1 MNKRVYIFLIF
12 FLTWWTPINATH
24 LVGGEMSY
32 TCLGN
37 NNYEITLIIY
47 RDCLAPGGAP
57 FDQNAIISV
66 YKQGGVL
73 FSNDTVPF
81 LNNIQQLPIVAPN
94 NCTVL
99 PKTVCTEKGSYKYT
113 IHLPPTPG
121 GYTITHQRCCRNSSI
136 TNVNNVNTIW
146 GSTYTTSI
154 PSMDIAC
161 NTNPSFTSDP
171 PVVLCLNVNVKLDL
185 SATEPD
191 GDSIYYELCDIYHGG
206 NNVNP
211 NVNVAP
217 NPAAPPP
224 YTPVTFLNGF
234 TSSNPIPGNPA
245 FSIDHQTGL
254 LTGTPTQIGQ
264 YVFAICAREY
274 KNGVLISTNS
284 RDFQFNV
291 SPDCQATV
299 SRIRLS
305 NGKIVANPSPVF
317 SRSAGVTICSGGTM
331 SISNASANAN
341 SYYWDFGDPTTLSD
355 TSRLSTPSYTYPDTG
370 TYVVM
375 LVVEPHTSC
384 ADTAYA
390 KVAIYDLV
398 QTKFNYSGNL
408 CFAQHSIDFIN
419 QSNYSPNAKF
429 TWDFGGN
436 TNLGRTDT
444 SEQPSNVVWD
454 QLGAYYVQLTVDDF
468 GCSGTYGE
476 TLYVYPNPIAYEIID
491 KVEACLPYTVQLFDS
506 SYVFGKA
513 QHFWDFGDGYLANDV
528 NPIHTYTQPGVYT
541 VTHSI
546 RSLVGCLDS
555 SWSIRKDI
563 ITVLPVPTS
572 GLEITPREQS
582 IYNPIF
588 KLKDLSTNH
597 QKTITYMPDDG
608 MIENL
613 TETSYIAKD
622 TGTFPIIHVSFNEFG
637 CTDTIFD
644 SIVVISPFN
653 LFMPNTFTPD
663 GDGINDLYSYSL
675 TGVSSS
681 RFEVY
686 NRWGELVF
694 KSDDPYEKWN
704 GRLHNHGPMLEA
716 GIYSYV
722 MNVDVKKGAYTYT
735 KLGII
740 NLVR

>member
-1 MNKRVYIFLIF
+1 MNTRLHIFIT
-12 FLTWWTPINATH
+12 FLLSMWIPLHATH

-37 NNYEITLIIY
+37 NNYEVTLIIY
-47 RDCLAPGGAP
+47 RDCFAPGGAP

-73 FSNDTVPF
+73 YANDTVPF
-81 LNNIQQLPIVAPN
+81 LNNIQQLPNVAPN
-94 NCTVL
+94 NCTIL
-99 PKTVCTEKGSYKYT
+99 PQTVCTEKGSYKYT

-121 GYTITHQRCCRNSSI
+121 GYTISHQRCCRNSSI
-136 TNVNNVNTIW
+136 TNVNNVNTVW

-154 PSMDIAC
+154 PSMDSAC
-161 NTNPSFTSDP
+161 NTNPSFSSDP

-191 GDSIYYELCDIYHGG
+191 GDSIYYELCNIYHGG
-206 NNVNP
+206 NNVSP
-211 NVNVAP
+211 NINVAP
-217 NPAAPPP
+217 NPATPPP
-224 YTPVTFLNGF
+224 YTPVNFINGY

-245 FSIDHQTGL
+245 FTINSQTGL
-254 LTGTPTQIGQ
+254 LTGTPTQVGQ
-264 YVFAICAREY
+264 YVFAVCAREF

-291 SPDCQATV
+291 SPDCQATT

-305 NGKIVANPSPVF
+305 NGNVVANPSPQI
-317 SRSAGVTICSGGTM
+317 SRSSAVTICSGGTM
-331 SISNASANAN
+331 SIGNASTNAN
-341 SYYWDFGDPTTLSD
+341 SFFWNFGDPTTLAD
-355 TSRLSTPSYTYPDTG
+355 TSRQGTPTYTYPDTG

-375 LVVEPHTSC
+375 LVVEPYTSC

-390 KVAIYDLV
+390 RVAIYDKV
-398 QTKFNYSGNL
+398 NTNFTYSGNL
-408 CFAQHSIDFIN
+408 CFAQHSINFTN
-419 QSNYSPNAKF
+419 NSNYSANAKF
-429 TWDFGGN
+429 LWDFGGN

-444 SEQPSNVVWD
+444 TEQPSNVVWN
-454 QLGAYYVQLTVDDF
+454 QLGAYYVKLTIDDF

-476 TLYVYPNPIAYEIID
+476 TLYVYPNPIANEIID
-491 KVEACLPYTVQLFDS
+491 KVEACVPYTVQLFDS
-506 SYVFGKA
+506 SYVFGTA

-528 NPIHTYTQPGVYT
+528 NPIHTYTSPGIYT

-555 SWSIRKDI
+555 SWSIRKDF
-563 ITVLPVPTS
+563 ITVLPVPS
-572 GLEITPREQS
+572 AGLEIAPREQS

-588 KLKDLSTNH
+588 QIKDLSKNH
-597 QKTITYMPDDG
+597 NKTITILPDDKV
-608 MIENL
+608 IQDL
-613 TETSYIAKD
+613 TEMSYIATD

-637 CTDTIFD
+637 CTDTLID
-644 SIVVISPFN
+644 SIIVTGPFN
-653 LFMPNTFTPD
+653 LFMPNAFTPD
-663 GDGINDLYSYSL
+663 GDGINDLYSYTV
-675 TGVSSS
+675 TGVTKS
-681 RFEVY
+681 RLEVY

-694 KSDDPYEKWN
+694 KSDDPNEKWN
-704 GRLHNHGPMLEA
+704 GRRYNQGPKLEA

-722 MNVDVKKGAYTYT
+722 MKVDVKKGSYTFT